1 MKRLSLIFIVLFIG
15 LAAYAETLSSNAYSI
30 DEIPNVPDSLEY
42 KAKSGDIFS
51 QCLLGFNS
59 YSRALSKNEPQ
70 YYQKAVYW
78 FRKAA
83 EQGDD
88 SAQGMLGWC
97 YYYGRGIE
105 QNYTEAVYW
114 FRKEAEQGDD
124 SAQYMLGRCY
134 YYGRGIEQN
143 YTEAVNWYRKAAEKD
158 YAKGQWNLGLCYYY
172 GRGVDKSYA
181 DAVSWY
187 QKDADKEY
195 ASAQNTLGCCYEWGG
210 RELNV
215 VMLML

>member
-88 SAQGMLGWC
+88 SAQ
-97 YYYGRGIE
+97 
-105 QNYTEAVYW
+105 
-114 FRKEAEQGDD
+114 
-124 SAQYMLGRCY
+124 YMLGRCY

-143 YTEAVNWYRKAAEKD
+143 YTEAVNWYQKA
-158 YAKGQWNLGLCYYY
+158 
-172 GRGVDKSYA
+172 
-181 DAVSWY
+181 
-187 QKDADKEY
+187 ADKEY

-210 RELNV
+210 GS
-215 VMLML
+215 